1 MLERTIFP
9 LTVCF
14 KDNKLKY
21 VKPGQLFDTQLE
33 PIFEDLKEF
42 GDNPLSDAEIA
53 ERIQKEKTKC
63 QLTYYIFS
71 PSISDED
78 KEKVMSKAIEFNEL
92 PLDIDTVGTLL
103 TLDQREH
110 MLEGQMPFSKLVI
123 IKDNK
128 SNIFSSL
135 AQKILIDYAAVKGP
149 ETKFEVRLIENI
161 LKGKSND

>member
-1 MLERTIFP
+1 MLERSVFP
-9 LTVCF
+9 LTACF

-63 QLTYYIFS
+63 QLTYYIFA
-71 PSISDED
+71 PTISNED

-92 PLDIDTVGTLL
+92 PLDIDSVGTLL
-103 TLDQREH
+103 SLEQREH
-110 MLEGQMPFSKLVI
+110 MLENQMSYSKLVI

-128 SNIFSSL
+128 TNIFSRL
-135 AQKILIDYAAVKGP
+135 AQKILIDYVAIKGP
-149 ETKFEVRLIENI
+149 ETKFEVRLLSDI
-161 LKGKSND
+161 LKEK

>member
-1 MLERTIFP
+1 MLERTVFP
-9 LTVCF
+9 LTACF

-21 VKPGQLFDTQLE
+21 VKPGQLFDSQLE
-33 PIFEDLKEF
+33 PVFEDLKEF
-42 GDNPLSDAEIA
+42 GDNPLSEKEIA
-53 ERIQKEKTKC
+53 ERIKKEKSKC

-71 PSISDED
+71 PGISNED

-92 PLDIDTVGTLL
+92 PLDIDTVGILL

-128 SNIFSSL
+128 SNIFSTL
-135 AQKILIDYAAVKGP
+135 AQKILIDYA
-149 ETKFEVRLIENI
+149 N
-161 LKGKSND
+161 S